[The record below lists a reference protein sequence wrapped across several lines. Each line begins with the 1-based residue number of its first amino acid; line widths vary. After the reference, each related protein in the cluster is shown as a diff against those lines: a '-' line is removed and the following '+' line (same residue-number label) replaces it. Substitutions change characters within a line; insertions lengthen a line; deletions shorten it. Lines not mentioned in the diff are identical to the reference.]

1 MEVNFQ
7 MWWIS
12 RFTSRALNQAEMY
25 NSYITRIHFTKQ
37 FSNPKSSKLFVYKLC
52 NHIVSRK

>member
-12 RFTSRALNQAEMY
+12 RFTSRALNQAEIY

-37 FSNPKSSKLFVYKLC
+37 FSNP
-52 NHIVSRK
+52 